1 MRPKVL
7 EQCIW
12 NQFPLIILLED
23 DDDHTN
29 ELLMMIMVMV
39 MVMVMIDDDD
49 DDDDDPV
56 ELFQKRGKLVGVDRT
71 ITISNIL
78 SS

>member
-1 MRPKVL
+1 VRPKVL
-7 EQCIW
+7 EQCIL
-12 NQFPLIILLED
+12 NQLPLIILFED

-29 ELLMMIMVMV
+29 ELLLMMMIMVMLV
-39 MVMVMIDDDD
+39 LMMMMI
-49 DDDDDPV
+49 PSNSSRSG
-56 ELFQKRGKLVGVDRT
+56 ELVAVDRT